1 MSNPSCAPRAFLHP
15 FMISMSGVLAGCSIS
30 ASCTSAE
37 RVLNSSEQQLM
48 EAVCTA
54 CHTLAPVAAMRDG
67 PTGWRTTVYRMI
79 GLGAQVQDPTEIE
92 RIVMYLTDAYGPA
105 AGVMKTGKLPPD
117 SAIVSSGTSQDVD
130 LPAGAGVDQV
140 RAYCGAC
147 HDLGRIRATRREP
160 SSWERYTQNML
171 ARAGV
176 PATANLSAS
185 IATYLT
191 QHFGVAPSQR

>member
-1 MSNPSCAPRAFLHP
+1 MSDPSCARRVFLHP
-15 FMISMSGVLAGCSIS
+15 FIISMSGVLAGCSIS
-30 ASCTSAE
+30 ANSTSAE
-37 RVLNSSEQQLM
+37 LVLNSSEQLM

-54 CHTLAPVAAMRDG
+54 CHTLAPVAATRDG

-92 RIVMYLTDAYGPA
+92 RITTYLTDAYGPA

-117 SAIVSSGTSQDVD
+117 SAIVSSGTSQDAD
-130 LPAGAGVDQV
+130 LPAGAGVEQV

-147 HDLGRIRATRREP
+147 HDLGRILATSREP

-171 ARAGV
+171 ARADV
-176 PATANLSAS
+176 PTNANLSTS